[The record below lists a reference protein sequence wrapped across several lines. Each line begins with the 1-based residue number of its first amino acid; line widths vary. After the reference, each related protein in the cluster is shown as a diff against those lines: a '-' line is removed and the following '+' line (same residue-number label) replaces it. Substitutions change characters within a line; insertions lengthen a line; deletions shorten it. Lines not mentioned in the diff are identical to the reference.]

1 MADTNENIA
10 NGAHYKGYVIQQS
23 DVGQPLDPAFI
34 AAAMAES
41 GSPLSGMQF
50 TILKKVLRM
59 GRGDKSKEQDLLD
72 IIGAAERERELL
84 VR

>member
-1 MADTNENIA
+1 MADTNASIA
-10 NGAHYKGYVIQQS
+10 NGTHYKGYVIQQS

-34 AAAMAES
+34 AAAMLVANA
-41 GSPLSGMQF
+41 PLSGMQF

-59 GRGDKSKEQDLLD
+59 GKGGKSKEQDLLD

-84 VR
+84 GR